1 MPFCLSNVNTQTIHR
16 SWRGRKTLFAS
27 FMQSMTRALHELG
40 KGLSRGSEVG
50 ASSHGGS
57 HVAQLRPP
65 ALGSDARAAGVWF
78 NGTLSPLS
86 SPLLLS
92 QFSRG
97 MSAKYVLCLLCS
109 RVIGLPFD
117 FHKPVPGVQLQSQ
130 VPFLPGHL
138 QVHSVEAQRR
148 KLASGDDTQHRASV
162 LVCPWLGESRE
173 VSGQVLRNLLPKLH
187 IDAAPW
193 PNLSAGCLGQ
203 PAVAGGSREK
213 PRLWLCLVWCCPG
226 GWPPRG
232 LVPFTVRLLI
242 YLFIWTILVTCKFIT
257 QSFPYLDLKMFL
269 NCKLG
274 KC

>member
-92 QFSRG
+92 LNSPEG
-97 MSAKYVLCLLCS
+97 C
-109 RVIGLPFD
+109 
-117 FHKPVPGVQLQSQ
+117 LQSMFC
-130 VPFLPGHL
+130 VYFALGL
-138 QVHSVEAQRR
+138 
-148 KLASGDDTQHRASV
+148 
-162 LVCPWLGESRE
+162 LVCPLISTSLSLVCSCKARFPSSLAISR
-173 VSGQVLRNLLPKLH
+173 S
-187 IDAAPW
+187 
-193 PNLSAGCLGQ
+193 
-203 PAVAGGSREK
+203 
-213 PRLWLCLVWCCPG
+213 
-226 GWPPRG
+226 
-232 LVPFTVRLLI
+232 TV
-242 YLFIWTILVTCKFIT
+242 
-257 QSFPYLDLKMFL
+257 
-269 NCKLG
+269 
-274 KC
+274 